1 MAPPD
6 FYKVL
11 KDFTVD
17 LYTTFPELE
26 SPVLA
31 AIRDAPE
38 PRTPEIEDHYET
50 VFLHVSKCMPE
61 RFFEILAENPSMF
74 ASPCEILPGVD
85 FHVLWATELT
95 EKTRATIWKY
105 LKLVL
110 LIVANAVSDTSNL
123 FEFLKD
129 ESLKAKIDEATA
141 DLHGFFSGAAEGEA
155 PPDPEDMHEQLKGLM
170 TGKLGDLAKEI
181 ADDTVGSTP
190 EKMQEMLKDPSKLFG
205 LVGKVGETID
215 KKIKAGELKESE
227 LLEEATAML
236 QKMKGMP
243 GMGGFEAMFQKFAG
257 KGKMDMSGMEAKM
270 AQNVKHAKT
279 KERLQRKLAKKFT
292 AGEPAERSHRD
303 EKPAASAESV
313 APAEPASK
321 KKKKKRV

>member
-1 MAPPD
+1 MAPSD

-11 KDFTVD
+11 KDFVTD

-38 PRTPEIEDHYET
+38 RTPEVDVHYET
-50 VFLHVSKCMPE
+50 VFAHVTQCLPE
-61 RFFEILAENPSMF
+61 RFFEILAENPAMF
-74 ASPCEILPGVD
+74 TSECVLLPGVD

-110 LIVANAVSDTSNL
+110 LIVANSVSDKSNL

-129 ESLKAKIDEATA
+129 ESLKAKLDEATA
-141 DLHGFFSGAAEGEA
+141 DLHGFFTDASGGEV
-155 PPDPEDMHEQLKGLM
+155 PNPETIHEQMKGLM

-181 ADDTVGSTP
+181 AEDTVGTTP
-190 EKMQEMLKDPSKLFG
+190 EQMQEMLKDPSKLFG
-205 LVGKVGETID
+205 LVGKVGDTID

-236 QKMKGMP
+236 QKMKDMP

-257 KGKMDMSGMEAKM
+257 KGKMDVPGMEAKM
-270 AQNVKHAKT
+270 AQNMKQAKT
-279 KERLQRKLAKKFT
+279 KERLQRKLAEKTEKKFT
-292 AGEPAERSHRD
+292 AGEPAEKSLRS
-303 EKPAASAESV
+303 EKPEDV
-313 APAEPASK
+313 KPK
-321 KKKKKRV
+321 KKGKKNRG